1 MFNHNDFLQHARA
14 VYLRIF
20 KGMYLNNIKS
30 GAVNSE
36 NKIEHSKIA
45 TF

>member
-14 VYLRIF
+14 VGLRIF
-20 KGMYLNNIKS
+20 KGTYLNNIKS
-30 GAVNSE
+30 EAVNSE